1 MEDEEENIFEKLTPE
16 ESTKLL
22 EELFRDA
29 DEERARRQAVE
40 EDICTEE
47 TELDRIFDLPE
58 NHQIMED
65 GSILY
70 GARY

>member
-1 MEDEEENIFEKLTPE
+1 MEDEKSILDELTKEEIDNLI
-16 ESTKLL
+16 
-22 EELFRDA
+22 EELFRED
-29 DEERARRQAVE
+29 DEEVCQAEE
-40 EDICTEE
+40 EDFWTEE

>member
-1 MEDEEENIFEKLTPE
+1 MEDEKSILDELTKEEIDNLI
-16 ESTKLL
+16 
-22 EELFRDA
+22 EELFRED
-29 DEERARRQAVE
+29 DEEVCQAEE
-40 EDICTEE
+40 EDIWTEE

>member
-1 MEDEEENIFEKLTPE
+1 MEDENIDEELTPE
-16 ESTKLL
+16 EVDQLW
-22 EELFRDA
+22 EDLFRIS
-29 DEERARRQAVE
+29 EERKAEQAQE
-40 EDICTEE
+40 EDIWTEE

>member
-1 MEDEEENIFEKLTPE
+1 MEDEKSILDELTKEEIDTLIED
-16 ESTKLL
+16 
-22 EELFRDA
+22 LFRED
-29 DEERARRQAVE
+29 DEEVCQAEE
-40 EDICTEE
+40 EDFWTEE

>member
-1 MEDEEENIFEKLTPE
+1 MEDEKSILDELTKEEIDNLI
-16 ESTKLL
+16 
-22 EELFRDA
+22 EELFREDNKEA
-29 DEERARRQAVE
+29 CQAEE
-40 EDICTEE
+40 EDIWTEE

>member
-1 MEDEEENIFEKLTPE
+1 MEDDKCFEDLTPE
-16 ESTKLL
+16 EIDKLL
-22 EELFRDA
+22 EELFRE
-29 DEERARRQAVE
+29 DEEDNISQVAD
-40 EDICTEE
+40 EDICAEE

>member
-1 MEDEEENIFEKLTPE
+1 MEDDKSFEELTPE
-16 ESTKLL
+16 EVDKLL
-22 EELFRDA
+22 EELFRE
-29 DEERARRQAVE
+29 DEEDTTGQAADQ
-40 EDICTEE
+40 DICTEE